1 MLGLLDSN
9 ILIHLPMLQCFHHS
23 FVSSDVAFLQA
34 TQVEN
39 AEGGKVFPL
48 ALSKME

>member
-1 MLGLLDSN
+1 VLDLLDSN

-23 FVSSDVAFLQA
+23 FVSSGVAFLQTA
-34 TQVEN
+34 QVEN
-39 AEGGKVFPL
+39 AEDRKVFSH